1 MGDDERLLQ
10 SAGTD
15 VGMRRWSQSCTA
27 RSRGLLL
34 LLLELESMG
43 RGGVDNEFQHF
54 AEKNAGR
61 MKSSSKKKATL
72 LKKAEGFP
80 VAFSSTLGR

>member
-15 VGMRRWSQSCTA
+15 VGMRRWSQSCTV

-43 RGGVDNEFQHF
+43 RGGARRRSDG
-54 AEKNAGR
+54 GR
-61 MKSSSKKKATL
+61 RRR
-72 LKKAEGFP
+72 GGG
-80 VAFSSTLGR
+80 GRSGGGDRED